1 MSATHDPQGKP
12 LAQSRPWLTVAGCLG
27 GGMIAIALAFALLIA
42 AVVVFVFFPE
52 IVGMGKPG
60 PTAFINAI
68 GELRKAPALRVG
80 TREIA
85 VHVDA
90 SVPTETTIRA
100 WLVPVGPGWKVE
112 VGRTK
117 VDVFA
122 PGNTVQYIVPLEIDG
137 KKLETPVKFGHAKPN
152 GTAGGAADDQI
163 WTVTLPPPRVDQS
176 LVEVQSDPRKIRIE
190 VDRDWVDHVVGDDKA
205 KDAALASIRAAVV
218 KQASSE
224 TATFEVREKG
234 RAVVAD
240 MIRALLPEQ
249 FRDRRIV
256 VRWSDEPAAD

>member
-27 GGMIAIALAFALLIA
+27 GGMLAIALAFALLIA

-52 IVGMGKPG
+52 IVGLGKPG

-122 PGNTVQYIVPLEIDG
+122 PGNTVQYIVPLEING
-137 KKLETPVKFGHAKPN
+137 KKLETPVKFERTKS
-152 GTAGGAADDQI
+152 GAAGDDQI
-163 WTVTLPPPRVDQS
+163 WTVTLPPPRVDES

-240 MIRALLPEQ
+240 MIRALLPEE
-249 FRDRRIV
+249 FRSRKIV
-256 VRWSDEPAAD
+256 VRWSDEAAAD